1 MKTLNFFAFALSA
14 TFLMS
19 SCSQSPSGEA
29 ETSAAEEVE
38 EVSASAT
45 DYTLNL
51 DQSEVTWYGFKP
63 TGRHQ
68 GTIGIQDGQ
77 LAVENSEIVGGSFTM
92 DMNNI
97 VVTDEDLPEDKK
109 EQLTGHLKSD
119 DFFYVEEYPTAEF
132 VITSV
137 EEYQGGAVASA
148 DDEDNMAVVVNNEEV
163 SEYETENPTH
173 MITGNLTMRDTTLSV
188 TFPAHVEM
196 QGDQIMANA
205 KFNIDR
211 SKWNVDYWEEAT
223 LADRAKDK
231 LIYDT
236 VNVGFNITATK
247 EDQPQAQS
255 EAAAEGEDS

>member
-1 MKTLNFFAFALSA
+1 MKTLNYFAFALFA
-14 TFLMS
+14 TFLVS
-19 SCSQSPSGEA
+19 SCAQKPEGEA

-45 DYTLNL
+45 DYALNL
-51 DQSEVTWYGFKP
+51 DQSEVSWYGFKP
-63 TGRHQ
+63 TGRHY

-77 LAVENSEIVGGSFTM
+77 LAVENGEIVGGSFTM
-92 DMNNI
+92 NMNEI
-97 VVTDEDLPEDKK
+97 LVKDEDLPE
-109 EQLTGHLKSD
+109 EQKGKLTGHLKSQ
-119 DFFYVEEYPTAEF
+119 DFFYVEEYPTSEF
-132 VITSV
+132 VITNV
-137 EEYQGGAVASA
+137 EEYGGGAVASA
-148 DDEDNMAVVVNNEEV
+148 EDEDNMAVVVNNEEV

-196 QGDQIMANA
+196 QGDQIMAKA

-236 VNVGFNITATK
+236 VNVGFDITAAK
-247 EDQPQAQS
+247 DGEPQAQS
-255 EAAAEGEDS
+255 EEAAEGEDS